1 MRIYPHITAIFTLLL
16 VLISPLKAG
25 TREKRIGTFHSPKG
39 FGISAQIDTKNGD
52 EINTFNL
59 YADTYGLLSGRTSD
73 VGIAS
78 VTRTIIFCAC
88 MISDIA
94 VLRSMLEPDSCV
106 HMCMISKRVFQRRR
120 FQTVE

>member
-59 YADTYGLLSGRTSD
+59 YADT
-73 VGIAS
+73 
-78 VTRTIIFCAC
+78 
-88 MISDIA
+88 
-94 VLRSMLEPDSCV
+94 
-106 HMCMISKRVFQRRR
+106 
-120 FQTVE
+120 